1 VGTDVLPPAGLR
13 CPWDDTH
20 VELFFSYDPEFFAS
34 VERRVEHHAF
44 EGSGG
49 HLVDLPFLSAE
60 DLCIFNFSFNRQKDW
75 ADIEAMLEE
84 SPLDLEYVERWLLP
98 LRGRRIG
105 PKLRRLSALSEAV
118 ADVHPSRES
127 D

>member
-1 VGTDVLPPAGLR
+1 
-13 CPWDDTH
+13 
-20 VELFFSYDPEFFAS
+20 
-34 VERRVEHHAF
+34 
-44 EGSGG
+44 
-49 HLVDLPFLSAE
+49 
-60 DLCIFNFSFNRQKDW
+60 
-75 ADIEAMLEE
+75 MLEE